1 MGGGVMDDAALIE
14 AWIGLNAAALCTV
27 PHYRDRPVARGH
39 IREFVTSAVCRA
51 RLEGQLWTRVV
62 DGRLTAAVAAYPDPG
77 SWYGVPVHT
86 VAATID
92 DAAPGAAGWLVERL
106 RALTVEPDLAPLDLH
121 LYSAWRGAI
130 DAVLSAELGIGID
143 SVVLVGAT
151 EPALAALVGTYDPPR
166 DLAAFGLE
174 AGPPRDVAEI
184 DAVVALERRVFERWP
199 AYCWFGAS
207 PLALSRTRATLLD
220 ALRGEGGMAVI
231 RRGDDPLGYVHFG
244 VELDAPFWSA
254 QAGVGLLLDPSL
266 WGRGLVKTIY
276 RAGLERLV
284 EQGVGVFKGGTSQ
297 PPVLGLGRL
306 MGRVA
311 VGVHLRAGVPFDRA
325 HFQGFV

>member
-1 MGGGVMDDAALIE
+1 MDDATLIE
-14 AWIGLNAAALCTV
+14 AWVGLNHAALSTV
-27 PHYRDRPVARGH
+27 PQYRGGPAARRH
-39 IREFVTSAVCRA
+39 SLDFVTSAVCRA
-51 RLEGQLWTRVV
+51 RLDGQLWTRVV

-77 SWYGVPVHT
+77 SWYGVPVHAVAVT
-86 VAATID
+86 VD

-106 RALTVEPDLAPLDLH
+106 RALTVTPGLAPLDLH

-130 DAVLSAELGIGID
+130 DAVLAAGLGIGVD

-151 EPALAALVGTYDPPR
+151 APALAALVAKYDPPR
-166 DLAAFGLE
+166 DLSAFGLD

-207 PLALSRTRATLLD
+207 PLALARTRGALLD
-220 ALRGEGGMAVI
+220 TLRGAGEMAVI

-244 VELDAPFWSA
+244 VELDAPFWGA

-306 MGRVA
+306 MRRVA
-311 VGVHLRAGVPFDRA
+311 LGVHLRAGVPFDRA

>member
-1 MGGGVMDDAALIE
+1 MDDAALIE
-14 AWIGLNAAALCTV
+14 AWVELNDAALSTV
-27 PHYRDRPVARGH
+27 PQYRGGPVARGH
-39 IREFVTSAVCRA
+39 IRAFATTAVCRA

-77 SWYGVPVHT
+77 SWYGVPVHA
-86 VAATID
+86 VAVTID
-92 DAAPGAAGWLVERL
+92 DAAPGAAAWLVERL
-106 RALTVEPDLAPLDLH
+106 RALATARGLAALDLH
-121 LYSAWRGAI
+121 LYTAWRRAI
-130 DAVLSAELGIGID
+130 DAVLSAGLGIGVD

-151 EPALAALVGTYDPPR
+151 EPALAALVAKYDPPR

-184 DAVVALERRVFERWP
+184 DAIVALERRVFERWP

-207 PLALSRTRATLLD
+207 PQALARTRGTLLD
-220 ALRGEGGMAVI
+220 TLRGAGDMAVI
-231 RRGDDPLGYVHFG
+231 RRGDEALGYVHFG
-244 VELDAPFWSA
+244 VEIDAPFWGA

-276 RAGLERLV
+276 RTGLERLV
-284 EQGVGVFKGGTSQ
+284 EMGVGVFKGGTSQ

-311 VGVHLRAGVPFDRA
+311 LGVHLRAGVPFDRT